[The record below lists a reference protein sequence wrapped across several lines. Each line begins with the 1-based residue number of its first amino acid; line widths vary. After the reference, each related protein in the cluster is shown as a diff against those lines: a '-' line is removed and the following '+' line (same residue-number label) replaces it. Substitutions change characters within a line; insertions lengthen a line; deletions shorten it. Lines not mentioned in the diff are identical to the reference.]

1 MARAKIDD
9 SVVRATVGVGT
20 GRKLSARDLM
30 SEAERILHKTGSG
43 QSLYE
48 HCLHD

>member
-1 MARAKIDD
+1 MVRAKVAD
-9 SVVRATVGVGT
+9 SVLRATVGVGT
-20 GRKLSARDLM
+20 GRRLSAKDLM

-48 HCLHD
+48 RCLND